1 MEFYKNCLGGELKI
15 QTVGDSP
22 AAARMPRP
30 MKETVL
36 QATLKNGRFLLLGT
50 DMAGEERLIKGNSVS
65 ILLECNTE
73 DEIQRYYS
81 GLVVDGSPTYPLKRS
96 HWGDLMGGLTDR
108 FQTHWLLL
116 LRKN

>member
-1 MEFYKNCLGGELKI
+1 MEFYKKCLGGELQI
-15 QTVGDSP
+15 QTVGESP
-22 AAARMPRP
+22 GTNRMPRP

-50 DMAGEERLIKGNSVS
+50 DMVGGERLIKGNSVS

-73 DEIQRYYS
+73 EEIQRYYT
-81 GLVVDGSPTYPLKRS
+81 GLARDGTPTYPPKRS